1 MKNKKLIFGCVTL
14 AALVA
19 VIIAMFV
26 PYIKVSMKA
35 TALGETISESQTY
48 SIFNGDLLDAEGV
61 AWLTISKIALIVL
74 AVALLVAGLVMIYS
88 SLGKKTPDW
97 VNLVGVIAGLVAV
110 VATIVLAGGMIG
122 FGSANR
128 SVQTVGETVGSIK
141 VWGTVGFWLA
151 FVGGAVASVFAVLP
165 YFKKK

>member
-19 VIIAMFV
+19 VVVAMFV
-26 PYIKVSMKA
+26 PYLKVVMK
-35 TALGETISESQTY
+35 TESFSRTEKY
-48 SIFNGDLLDAEGV
+48 TLFNEDMLHADGQ
-61 AWLTISKIALIVL
+61 AWLTISKIAVITL

-88 SLGKKTPDW
+88 SLTKKTPNW
-97 VNLVGVIAGLVAV
+97 VSLVGVIAGLVAV

-128 SVQTVGETVGSIK
+128 TAESYGSIK
-141 VWGTVGFWLA
+141 IWGSVGFWLA

>member
-26 PYIKVSMKA
+26 PYLKVVMK
-35 TALGETISESQTY
+35 TESFSRTEKY
-48 SIFNGDLLDAEGV
+48 TLFNEDMLHADGQ
-61 AWLTISKIALIVL
+61 AWLTISKIAVITL

-88 SLGKKTPDW
+88 SLTKKTPNW
-97 VNLVGVIAGLVAV
+97 VSLVGVIAGLVAV
-110 VATIVLAGGMIG
+110 VTTIVLAGGMIG

-128 SVQTVGETVGSIK
+128 FVESAGSMK
-141 VWGTVGFWLA
+141 VWGSVGFWLA
-151 FVGGAVASVFAVLP
+151 FIGGAAASTCAVLP

>member
-19 VIIAMFV
+19 VVVAMFV
-26 PYIKVSMKA
+26 PYLKFVASISSHTTTKSYTMFDKDLTSSEFIKG
-35 TALGETISESQTY
+35 GE
-48 SIFNGDLLDAEGV
+48 
-61 AWLTISKIALIVL
+61 WLTISKIAIITL
-74 AVALLVAGLVMIYS
+74 AVALLVAGIVMIYS
-88 SLGKKTPDW
+88 SLTKKTPDW
-97 VNLVGVIAGLVAV
+97 ANLVGVIAGLVAV

-128 SVQTVGETVGSIK
+128 VAESAGSMK
-141 VWGTVGFWLA
+141 VWGSVGFWLA

>member
-19 VIIAMFV
+19 VVVAMFV
-26 PYIKVSMKA
+26 PYLKFVASISSHTTTKSYTMFDEELTSEFIKG
-35 TALGETISESQTY
+35 GE
-48 SIFNGDLLDAEGV
+48 
-61 AWLTISKIALIVL
+61 WLTISKIAIITL
-74 AVALLVAGLVMIYS
+74 AVALLVAGIVMIYS
-88 SLGKKTPDW
+88 SLTKKTPDW
-97 VNLVGVIAGLVAV
+97 VNLAGVIAGLVAV

-128 SVQTVGETVGSIK
+128 VAESAGSMK
-141 VWGTVGFWLA
+141 VWGSVGFWLA
-151 FVGGAVASVFAVLP
+151 FIGGAAASTCAVLP

>member
-19 VIIAMFV
+19 VVVAMFV
-26 PYIKVSMKA
+26 PYLKVVMK
-35 TALGETISESQTY
+35 TEYLSQTEKY
-48 SIFNGDLLDAEGV
+48 TLFNEDLLHAEGQ
-61 AWLTISKIALIVL
+61 AWLTISKIAIIVL

-128 SVQTVGETVGSIK
+128 SVREGFGSIK
-141 VWGTVGFWLA
+141 VWGSVGFWLA

>member
-19 VIIAMFV
+19 VVVAMFV
-26 PYIKVSMKA
+26 PYLKFVTSISSHTTTKSFTMFDKDLTSEFIKG
-35 TALGETISESQTY
+35 GE
-48 SIFNGDLLDAEGV
+48 
-61 AWLTISKIALIVL
+61 WLTISKIAIITL

-88 SLGKKTPDW
+88 SLTKKTPNW

-128 SVQTVGETVGSIK
+128 VVESAGSMK
-141 VWGTVGFWLA
+141 VWGSVGFWLA
-151 FVGGAVASVFAVLP
+151 FIGGAAASTCAVLP